1 VLNAGR
7 TQVLRPTPIFDTNIF
22 GHVQEGS
29 IPKSD
34 WQRLLRHRP
43 GHGWPLSCV
52 TALELLAGLHDV
64 PSRKFPQLKEQ
75 FDLAFKLSNGR
86 ILEEPRFLFCTE
98 VLRIPFPDDFI
109 PPSASVI
116 ACYIDVVRR
125 AKTLAEILAGR
136 VPYKG
141 GRAGFQTTSVLN
153 DLVTGPKN
161 QWVEGVE
168 AIATRNFPRWRELY
182 QQTGKRLPPEMRK
195 ELEPRSAWE
204 AQRCAFAQSILA
216 WLGASTKPECVA
228 ETTERLDAVLEF
240 TIFVA
245 REFLVGNYSLEKHWS
260 DVYDQFQLHYLAIDR
275 FIIVSEDSDLSKRT
289 SRSRQASRI
298 MPFQEFLQT
307 F

>member
-1 VLNAGR
+1 VGCPI
-7 TQVLRPTPIFDTNIF
+7 LRPTPIFDTNIF

-29 IPKSD
+29 IPQSD
-34 WQRLLRHRP
+34 WRCLLRHRP
-43 GHGWPLSCV
+43 GRGWPLSAV
-52 TALELLAGLHDV
+52 TTLELLAGLHDV
-64 PSRKFPQLKEQ
+64 PSEKFPQLKEQ
-75 FDLAFKLSNGR
+75 VDLAFRLSNGR
-86 ILEEPRFLFCTE
+86 ILEEPRFLLCTE
-98 VLRIPFPDDFI
+98 VLRVPFPADLI
-109 PPSASVI
+109 PPSTSVL
-116 ACYIDVVRR
+116 ACYMDVVRR
-125 AKTLAEILAGR
+125 ATLAEILEGR

-141 GRAGFQTTSVLN
+141 RRAGLQTISVLN

-168 AIATRNFPRWRELY
+168 AIATSNYPQWRELF

-195 ELEPRSAWE
+195 ELEPWSAWE
-204 AQRCAFAQSILA
+204 AQRYGFVESMLA
-216 WLGASTKPECVA
+216 WLGASTKPESVA

-245 REFLVGNYSLEKHWS
+245 REFLTGNNSLEKHWS

-289 SRSRQASRI
+289 FRSRQVNRI
-298 MPFQEFLQT
+298 MSFKKFLQS